1 MANPTDS
8 SPDFNPMDPSGTSA
22 SGEATSRVREEKET
36 VQRTAARAQRKASSM
51 ADEAVA
57 RVDEKRESAAEAMRG
72 AADTMPRVAGG
83 GGKAVQAAYAAGR
96 KLEASADFLHEHD
109 FRGSLGEAERFVK
122 SHPAESLIAAAV
134 AGFLVG
140 RVVRRI

>member
-1 MANPTDS
+1 
-8 SPDFNPMDPSGTSA
+8 
-22 SGEATSRVREEKET
+22 
-36 VQRTAARAQRKASSM
+36 M

-72 AADTMPRVAGG
+72 AADTLQRVAGG

-109 FRGSLGEAERFVK
+109 FRGSLGEAEQFVK

>member
-51 ADEAVA
+51 ADEAVT
-57 RVDEKRESAAEAMRG
+57 RVDEKRESAAEAMHN
-72 AADTMPRVAGG
+72 AADTLNRVAGS

-109 FRGSLGEAERFVK
+109 LRGSLGEAERFVK

>member
-1 MANPTDS
+1 MSNPINDPTVRQPS
-8 SPDFNPMDPSGTSA
+8 SSSISGQGGTT
-22 SGEATSRVREEKET
+22 GRMKEVKDN
-36 VQRTAARAQRKASSM
+36 VQHAAAKAQTKVNSM

-57 RVDEKRESAAEAMRG
+57 KVDEKRESAAGAMRG
-72 AADTMPRVAGG
+72 AADTLHKVAGG

-96 KLEASADFLHEHD
+96 QLEASADFLHGHD
-109 FRGSLGEAERFVK
+109 LRGSLGEAEQFVK

-140 RVVRRI
+140 RVVRKI

>member
-1 MANPTDS
+1 MANPTDG
-8 SPDFNPMDPSGTSA
+8 SPDLNSKDPSGTT
-22 SGEATSRVREEKET
+22 TSRVKEAKES

-72 AADTMPRVAGG
+72 AADTLQRVAGG

-109 FRGSLGEAERFVK
+109 FRGSLGDAERFVK